1 MGGYRIVLPT
11 EEAYT
16 RPELSASQASPRS
29 PLHGIDV
36 RAVAKQGPNVGCKTY
51 GHDKT
56 PAAGIGVTLKC
67 RVALLTSLYFAGLK
81 AWEAI
86 ETIHLGIAGIFQVG
100 RVDYTTRKRN
110 PEANWDDPSHQCSDL
125 RRP

>member
-1 MGGYRIVLPT
+1 MESTSGLSRKSGRMSD
-11 EEAYT
+11 A
-16 RPELSASQASPRS
+16 ELTAMTKILRVEDAS
-29 PLHGIDV
+29 L
-36 RAVAKQGPNVGCKTY
+36 
-51 GHDKT
+51 
-56 PAAGIGVTLKC
+56 LKC

-81 AWEAI
+81 AWEAT